1 VRAGVQQPTAAAQ
14 PPSAPKPVSTP
25 APQTLEAAAAEIS
38 VIETKAAEE
47 DAPVAVQSIEPS
59 GLRKPNQSIG
69 NGVLINERFADEAL
83 IKTSPADEH
92 SAKEMSDVEMAG
104 LSDVATTERP
114 AEYEITFVNLALF
127 ALVMV
132 FIAII
137 VRTIFRLS
145 AVRKSRRNKMQHRS
159 EPSLGD
165 YVESPSLNMGE
176 HVEPDLSNSDAVSR
190 RDIAQS
196 KMGPM
201 TPPLQNTAD
210 ELETTVRLLLRELQL
225 RQHHPDHFQR
235 TSRKVIAAGK

>member
-1 VRAGVQQPTAAAQ
+1 
-14 PPSAPKPVSTP
+14 
-25 APQTLEAAAAEIS
+25 
-38 VIETKAAEE
+38 
-47 DAPVAVQSIEPS
+47 
-59 GLRKPNQSIG
+59 
-69 NGVLINERFADEAL
+69 
-83 IKTSPADEH
+83 
-92 SAKEMSDVEMAG
+92 
-104 LSDVATTERP
+104 
-114 AEYEITFVNLALF
+114 VNLALF

-132 FIAII
+132 FIAIL
-137 VRTIFRLS
+137 VRTIFRVS

-176 HVEPDLSNSDAVSR
+176 PVEPDLSNSD